1 MFYTAY
7 VFLKKG
13 TVMIYRLLFNYLRIK
28 ILQIILNKLS
38 RSKII
43 KSKNMNIIA
52 YFIDLAFVLLDVQ
65 KGQVR
70 KK

>member
-1 MFYTAY
+1 
-7 VFLKKG
+7 
-13 TVMIYRLLFNYLRIK
+13 MIYRLLFNYLRIK